1 MKKSVWIS
9 LSVILLSILVPGC
22 QVVMADAYY
31 DTMPQVQ
38 YYNPPHERW
47 ADPDNI
53 SIGISGLPEDKSIP
67 ENKSTFRIYKK
78 AIKAWNKTGVVHLK
92 YDPHDNMPDI
102 DCGSQRFAAV
112 HKIDPKISSDWLG
125 YTWRSTRDGHPG
137 YKGRNLLVYGEVTI
151 DPTLIK
157 KCANRYHMNYK
168 KLELSVAEHEIGHAL
183 GLDHVKQHDHSVMTP
198 VVDKASLITKEDVQ
212 HLRELYSNPVKT
224 DVPDVGTPI

>member
-1 MKKSVWIS
+1 MDMKKSVWIS
-9 LSVILLSILVPGC
+9 LSVILLSILVSGG
-22 QVVMADAYY
+22 QIVMADV
-31 DTMPQVQ
+31 DHDIVPPVQ

-53 SIGISGLPEDKSIP
+53 SIGIRLLPED
-67 ENKSTFRIYKK
+67 KSTFRIYKK
-78 AIKAWNKTGVVHLK
+78 AIKAWNKTGVVHLR

-112 HKIDPKISSDWLG
+112 HKIDSKISSDWLG

-137 YKGRNLLVYGEVTI
+137 YKGSNLLVYSEVTI
-151 DPTLIK
+151 DPTWIK
-157 KCANRYHMNYK
+157 KYSKCNHMNYK

-198 VVDKASLITKEDVQ
+198 VVDKATLITKEDVQ
-212 HLRELYSNPVKT
+212 RLRELYSNPVKI
-224 DVPDVGTPI
+224 DVPDVGTPR

>member
-1 MKKSVWIS
+1 MKKSFWIS
-9 LSVILLSILVPGC
+9 FSVILLGVLVSGG
-22 QVVMADAYY
+22 QVVMTDVNH
-31 DTMPQVQ
+31 DIMPPVQ
-38 YYNPPHERW
+38 YYNPSHERW
-47 ADPDNI
+47 ADPYNI
-53 SIGISGLPEDKSIP
+53 SIGIRLLPEDKS
-67 ENKSTFRIYKK
+67 TLRIYKK

-137 YKGRNLLVYGEVTI
+137 YKDSNLLVYAEVTI
-151 DPTLIK
+151 DSTWIK
-157 KCANRYHMNYK
+157 KYAKRTHMNYK

-198 VVDKASLITKEDVQ
+198 VVDKATLITKEDVQ
-212 HLRELYSNPVKT
+212 HLSELYSNLVKI
-224 DVPDVGTPI
+224 DVPDVGTPR